1 MNSFISLAG
10 LDSAEIAASNVARHK
25 RDELL
30 ALVREAPVI
39 NSADTAASAAILL
52 SDVKNFTRVIE
63 AARVD
68 VKGPVLDLG
77 KRIDSLA
84 RELTGQLEEGA
95 VRLSRTLGAYQAEE
109 NRKAEAERR
118 AAWEQ
123 EQRIIREAQEAE
135 AAAAEQARREVADL
149 AAKEQRA
156 RTEAGAARAREEA
169 AKVKERS
176 EVEAQAR
183 ADAARTAVIE
193 TRVTLAAAIP
203 PKPAGTSIRE
213 EVCFEVEDIVKL
225 YESAPYLVTLTPNT
239 AAIKNALKAM
249 TPSQHLPGIRHWR
262 EQKAVVR

>member
-1 MNSFISLAG
+1 MNTMLSLAG
-10 LDSAEIAASNVARHK
+10 LDSAEIAASSEARKK
-25 RDELL
+25 RDQLL
-30 ALVREAPVI
+30 LLVQEHPVI
-39 NSADTAASAAILL
+39 SSPETATTAAILL
-52 SDVKNFTRVIE
+52 SDLKNFTRVIE

-68 VKGPVLDLG
+68 VKGPVLDLA

-95 VRLSRTLGAYQAEE
+95 TRLSHTLGAYQAEQ
-109 NRKAEAERR
+109 NRKAEAARR
-118 AAWEQ
+118 AAWEE

-135 AAAAEQARREVADL
+135 RLAAEQARKEAADL

-156 RTEAGAARAREEA
+156 RTEAGAARARMEAEIA
-169 AKVKERS
+169 AKRAED
-176 EVEAQAR
+176 EAQAR
-183 ADAARTAVIE
+183 ADAARFAVIE
-193 TRVTLAAAIP
+193 TRVTAAAAIP

-213 EVCFEVEDIVKL
+213 ELCFEIEDIVKL

-239 AAIKNALKAM
+239 AAIKNALKVL

>member
-10 LDSAEIAASNVARHK
+10 LDSAEIAASSEARKK
-25 RDELL
+25 RDQLL
-30 ALVREAPVI
+30 LLVQEHPVI
-39 NSADTAASAAILL
+39 SSTATATTAAILL

-68 VKGPVLDLG
+68 VKGPVLDLA

-84 RELTGQLEEGA
+84 RELTAQLDEGA
-95 VRLSRTLGAYQAEE
+95 TRLSRTLGAYQAEE
-109 NRKAEAERR
+109 NRKAEAARR
-118 AAWEQ
+118 AAWEE

-135 AAAAEQARREVADL
+135 RLAAEQARKEAADL

-156 RTEAGAARAREEA
+156 RTEAGAARARDEA
-169 AKVKERS
+169 AKAKERA
-176 EVEAQAR
+176 EADAQAR
-183 ADAARTAVIE
+183 ADATRATIVE
-193 TRVTLAAAIP
+193 TRVTAAAAIL

-213 EVCFEVEDIVKL
+213 ELCFEVEDIVKL

-239 AAIKNALKAM
+239 AAIKNALKVL

-262 EQKAVVR
+262 QPMAVVR

>member
-10 LDSAEIAASNVARHK
+10 LDSAQIAASNAARQK

-77 KRIDSLA
+77 KRIDALA
-84 RELTGQLEEGA
+84 RELTASLDNEALQI
-95 VRLSRTLGAYQAEE
+95 SRQLGAYQAEE
-109 NRKAEAERR
+109 NRKAEAARR
-118 AAWEQ
+118 AAWEE
-123 EQRIIREAQEAE
+123 EQRIIREAQAKQREAE
-135 AAAAEQARREVADL
+135 EKARAEAERL
-149 AAKEQRA
+149 AAK
-156 RTEAGAARAREEA
+156 AARARTDAGRAKAEDEA
-169 AKVKERS
+169 ILAKQKADA
-176 EVEAQAR
+176 EAQAR

-193 TRVTLAAAIP
+193 TRVTAAAAIP

-225 YESAPYLVTLTPNT
+225 YELAPYLVTLTPNT
-239 AAIKNALKAM
+239 AAIKNALKVL